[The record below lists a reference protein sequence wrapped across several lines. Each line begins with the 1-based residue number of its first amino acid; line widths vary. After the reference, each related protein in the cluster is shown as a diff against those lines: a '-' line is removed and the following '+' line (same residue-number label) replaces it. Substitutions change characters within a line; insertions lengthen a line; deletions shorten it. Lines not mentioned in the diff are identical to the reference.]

1 MKIDC
6 KKTVTEFEKAE
17 FIGIDASLETS
28 LFEYGL
34 IWHEND
40 QDGDTKFIY
49 GIRNTGDSYN
59 LFDYGFYNEK
69 QFTDLIDSSWFD
81 LNGLLSCV
89 GENKEN
95 WLTRRLGDRISDCL
109 SYYGFENI
117 FGSSYGGFE
126 IENK

>member
-69 QFTDLIDSSWFD
+69 QFADLIDSSWFD

-109 SYYGFENI
+109 SYHGFENI